1 MFLYFLKFTGFR
13 VYVFL
18 VCVGALEMR
27 EVKQITPKQKKT
39 KGDEKNVNS
48 VERRR

>member
-1 MFLYFLKFTGFR
+1 MFLYFLKCAGFR

-27 EVKQITPKQKKT
+27 EVKQITPKEKNE
-39 KGDEKNVNS
+39 GDEKNVNS

>member
-1 MFLYFLKFTGFR
+1 MFLYFLKCAGFR

-18 VCVGALEMR
+18 VCVESLEMR
-27 EVKQITPKQKKT
+27 EVKQITPKEKKT

>member
-1 MFLYFLKFTGFR
+1 MFLYFLRFTGFR

-27 EVKQITPKQKKT
+27 EVKQITPKEKKT

>member
-1 MFLYFLKFTGFR
+1 MFLYFLKCAGFR

-27 EVKQITPKQKKT
+27 EVKQITPKEKT

-48 VERRR
+48 DERRR

>member
-27 EVKQITPKQKKT
+27 EVKQITPKEKK
-39 KGDEKNVNS
+39 N
-48 VERRR
+48 ERG